1 MKSLRNIE
9 KNIIKNYV
17 IQESEDN
24 WLNVMMKMMNQ
35 LMDETKIKT

>member
-17 IQESEDN
+17 IQEGEDN

>member
-24 WLNVMMKMMNQ
+24 WLNVMMKMMN
-35 LMDETKIKT
+35 

>member
-9 KNIIKNYV
+9 KNIINNYV
-17 IQESEDN
+17 IQESENN

>member
-9 KNIIKNYV
+9 KNIINNYV
-17 IQESEDN
+17 IQESENN
-24 WLNVMMKMMNQ
+24 WLNVMVKMMNQ